1 MFKMPRRRRS
11 LAALVALLA
20 LVVGTFL
27 ASGTSP
33 ASAASTGRSAWIVV
47 LKGEPSARSAAVA
60 SQHAA
65 RYGAEVRY
73 TYAHA
78 LNGYAAVVPDARI
91 AQLRRDPA
99 VAAVVRDG
107 TAYATTTQSNP
118 PSWGLDRIDQRT
130 LPLSSSY
137 TYTSTGAGVTAY
149 LLDTG
154 INYAHTDFGGRA
166 VFGFDAFG
174 GDGTDCNGHG
184 SHVSGTVGGTR
195 YGVAKSVRLVAVR
208 VLNCSGSGSWSGV
221 IAGIDWVAGNH
232 AAGAPAV
239 ANMSLGGAANSAVDD
254 AVARAVADGVTFAV
268 AAGNSTAD
276 ACTQSPARTPSAL
289 TIAASD
295 ISDRPASFTNFGS
308 CVDWYAPGVNITS
321 AWKGSTTASKTIS
334 GTSMASP
341 HTAGVAA
348 LYLQTSPSASPAQ
361 VESALRSLT
370 TKDAIPDSRTA
381 NNDLL
386 FTNF

>member
-1 MFKMPRRRRS
+1 
-11 LAALVALLA
+11 
-20 LVVGTFL
+20 
-27 ASGTSP
+27 
-33 ASAASTGRSAWIVV
+33 
-47 LKGEPSARSAAVA
+47 
-60 SQHAA
+60 
-65 RYGAEVRY
+65 
-73 TYAHA
+73 
-78 LNGYAAVVPDARI
+78 
-91 AQLRRDPA
+91 
-99 VAAVVRDG
+99 
-107 TAYATTTQSNP
+107 
-118 PSWGLDRIDQRT
+118 
-130 LPLSSSY
+130 
-137 TYTSTGAGVTAY
+137 
-149 LLDTG
+149 
-154 INYAHTDFGGRA
+154 
-166 VFGFDAFG
+166 
-174 GDGTDCNGHG
+174 
-184 SHVSGTVGGTR
+184 
-195 YGVAKSVRLVAVR
+195 
-208 VLNCSGSGSWSGV
+208 
-221 IAGIDWVAGNH
+221 
-232 AAGAPAV
+232 
-239 ANMSLGGAANSAVDD
+239 MSLGGAANSAVDD